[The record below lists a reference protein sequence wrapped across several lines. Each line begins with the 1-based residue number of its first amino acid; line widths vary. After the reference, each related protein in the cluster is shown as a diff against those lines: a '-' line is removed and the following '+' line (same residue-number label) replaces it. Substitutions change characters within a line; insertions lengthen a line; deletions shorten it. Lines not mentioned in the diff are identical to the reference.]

1 MQATVLSLHNFA
13 HLSLPDP
20 PSSEPDYTSA
30 SGTPPRRLPDHPP
43 THPPA
48 LWAGADVPSLCTGE
62 DLGRHEQKETSRV
75 TKSGVCRADS
85 GPRSLQVDLT
95 RSAQG
100 FGFFFSQISHQHGD
114 SISCDIKARVS
125 CFCKCHKSG
134 GWGHRATIG
143 GNRKQLPEQMQ
154 NRLPR
159 SRRGPRAPGAAWP
172 WTHRRLRPLSQSTPL
187 IHHLVREKLRP
198 QEAAC
203 PGLHG
208 QLAAEQ
214 G

>member
-1 MQATVLSLHNFA
+1 MQGRLRA
-13 HLSLPDP
+13 PQP
-20 PSSEPDYTSA
+20 A
-30 SGTPPRRLPDHPP
+30 SRFD
-43 THPPA
+43 
-48 LWAGADVPSLCTGE
+48 S
-62 DLGRHEQKETSRV
+62 
-75 TKSGVCRADS
+75 VCP
-85 GPRSLQVDLT
+85 GICL
-95 RSAQG
+95 
-100 FGFFFSQISHQHGD
+100 FFSQISHQHGD
-114 SISCDIKARVS
+114 SRSCDIKARVS

-143 GNRKQLPEQMQ
+143 GNRKQLPEQTQ

-159 SRRGPRAPGAAWP
+159 SRRGPQAPGRSLTGAAWP
-172 WTHRRLRPLSQSTPL
+172 WTHRHLRPLSQSTPL

-214 G
+214 GYRARGLLPTGTPLLRTLCFQEHDTISELEKALRTWSGDSQVPFTSLRITLTLAGAWRSNL